1 MQIATAANI
10 PGIGDAKADIPRLSH
25 EWLQSNESGRWIMVL
40 DCADD
45 FDIYLSPPAG
55 SPEGHAAHGAYLP
68 WNPNGSILI
77 TTQTR
82 GVARHLANKVIVIYP
97 MRQNEALEML
107 QKTVEQD
114 MDQPVARKLLGLLGY
129 LPLAICLAANF
140 MKSQQLSVDE
150 FYDLYQKKSNQ
161 SRILSSQ
168 FSDMGQDYDA
178 PTSILGTFQISL
190 RTLESRHPESTPL
203 LHTMS
208 FFDIDRIPFSL
219 LEEQEADSLQLYD
232 TPAPLTSVSLINTGE
247 DSGVSIH
254 RLVHAV
260 IRETMD
266 EETTMRFANEA
277 LRSLSAKVPSGDF
290 AEWDVCTLLYP
301 HAKALFE
308 FRQIE
313 DTNPEQLSLL
323 FHNTGRYLLG
333 RGEYWQAQEK
343 SERVYYLRK
352 KYFGPEHSLTLS
364 SLHSL
369 AGAFQSL
376 GEYSKARQLYEQALE
391 TMEKALGPD
400 HPSTLNT
407 VNNLESLYK
416 AQGKLSEAE
425 QMYQR
430 ALAKKERTS
439 ANSNR
444 R

>member
-1 MQIATAANI
+1 
-10 PGIGDAKADIPRLSH
+10 
-25 EWLQSNESGRWIMVL
+25 
-40 DCADD
+40 
-45 FDIYLSPPAG
+45 
-55 SPEGHAAHGAYLP
+55 
-68 WNPNGSILI
+68 
-77 TTQTR
+77 
-82 GVARHLANKVIVIYP
+82 

-107 QKTVEQD
+107 QKTMEQD

-150 FYDLYQKKSNQ
+150 FYNLYQKKSNQ

-343 SERVYYLRK
+343 SERAYYLRK

-364 SLHSL
+364 SLRSL

-376 GEYSKARQLYEQALE
+376 GEYSKAQQLYEQALE
-391 TMEKALGPD
+391 TMEKALGPG

-430 ALAKKERTS
+430 ALAKERTS